1 MWVGGGQAPVPAS
14 AVGAQEESD
23 GGGSARELKH
33 ARVNGHCG
41 PEHTL
46 PSAPQGLV
54 LGRCRHSSSSSSNRE
69 RHQHHHH
76 MRLGGLRCC
85 VCRRPSRALAL
96 RAMADSCQG
105 RQGAAR
111 ASLSVVR
118 SRLRR
123 WRAGG
128 RPTCRRAV
136 ACSTHAHTPRMLLLP
151 LLLQAVVGAGA
162 AGLVAA
168 RELLR
173 EGHRVQVLERG
184 EGVGGVWAYTP
195 LTEADPLGQD
205 PGVCVCWGGGGL
217 LSSMCSGQRVG
228 TRVSARTP
236 SPRVPSPHL
245 PPPHTHTS
253 ARPCS
258 ARSRAHQHVRRAAHQ
273 PAERGDGL
281 LGLSF

>member
-205 PGVCVCWGGGGL
+205 PGVCVCWGGGGAVVEHVQWTAR
-217 LSSMCSGQRVG
+217 GHAGERTHAIP
-228 TRVSARTP
+228 TRALP
-236 SPRVPSPHL
+236 PPP
-245 PPPHTHTS
+245 PPPHTHLRTS
-253 ARPCS
+253 MQ
-258 ARSRAHQHVRRAAHQ
+258 RALACT
-273 PAERGDGL
+273 PACTQGCAPTCRER
-281 LGLSF
+281 